1 MEKKTNTKKNNKTIT
16 PIIKPEIIEES
27 VSIED
32 VLINDDL
39 ELNTKN
45 LDSNELIVNNDNIH
59 QIDEIKP
66 SEETEI
72 VILDYINLNY
82 AQQKSLR
89 RTGRLK

>member
-16 PIIKPEIIEES
+16 PIINPEIIKEL
-27 VSIED
+27 VNVED
-32 VLINDDL
+32 VLIDGDL
-39 ELNTKN
+39 ELNTEN
-45 LDSNELIVNNDNIH
+45 LDSNELIVNTDNVH

-66 SEETEI
+66 SEEVEI
-72 VILDYINLNY
+72 VILDYMNLNY